1 MKTIALFSI
10 LFLPISLLGQPG
22 RSLTIE
28 EQNKRIARDFY
39 QDLWFTQNTDQYG
52 KYVAK
57 TYVAHDIGN
66 RKNSQEEAI
75 EQKKI
80 ADFFWNN
87 GKLSG
92 QIDFQIAEGN
102 LVATRWTGQFE
113 PKTLVGKIFI
123 GEGKVPII
131 NVFKIEDGKI
141 VEFWNHRH
149 DIDTNQTLKYSFRG
163 FLYGLGFAII
173 AVFLISRLRKMR
185 LKADAQVSTN

>member
-1 MKTIALFSI
+1 MKTIALLSI
-10 LFLPISLLGQPG
+10 LFLPISLLGQSDS
-22 RSLTIE
+22 SLTLE
-28 EQNKRIARDFY
+28 EQNKKIARDFY
-39 QDLWFTQNTDQYG
+39 QDLWFTNNTDQYD
-52 KYVAK
+52 KYVAE
-57 TYVAHDIGN
+57 TYVAHDIGD
-66 RKNSQEEAI
+66 RKNSQEVAT

-102 LVATRWTGQFE
+102 LVATRWTGRFE

-131 NVFKIEDGKI
+131 NVFRIEDGKI

-163 FLYGLGFAII
+163 FFYGLVFAII
-173 AVFLISRLRKMR
+173 AVFLISRLRKMHP
-185 LKADAQVSTN
+185 KADAQVRNN